1 MFFHMHDPLFLV
13 KKNKIDRKKHSD
25 GVHAPRRDNPKPPAE
40 FGPALRFPQQANK
53 TAEVVVRNRRLGGHK
68 GFPGLVIH
76 VHVSAVIAVTTRHFL
91 SVTGCQLTPA
101 VLEVLLKRLI
111 DRLTFAAPNDDSE
124 HDESK
129 SPRQDPDQRCIV
141 HVSLLFTNDRTP

>member
-1 MFFHMHDPLFLV
+1 MHDPSFPIQ
-13 KKNKIDRKKHSD
+13 KNKVDRKKHPD
-25 GVHAPRRDNPKPPAE
+25 GVHTPGRNNPKPPAE

-68 GFPGLVIH
+68 GFPSLVIH
-76 VHVSAVIAVTTRHFL
+76 VHISAVIAVTTRHFI
-91 SVTGCQLTPA
+91 SVTDCRLTPT
-101 VLEVLLKRLI
+101 VLEVPWKYLI

-129 SPRQDPDQRCIV
+129 NPRHDPDQRCIV
-141 HVSLLFTNDRTP
+141 HVALLFTNNRTP